1 MERHDATGHDRPHDN
16 GRGAKSPATQPV
28 AAGGH
33 AGHMPPTGDARA
45 LAISG
50 VLTGVYFVIELAIGL
65 WTKSVAVTSDAFHTF
80 SAVGGVLIALAAGR
94 LGQRAANRFQTFGF
108 VRAEIVG
115 ALFNGLF
122 LVVMA
127 GVVLWMGWMRL
138 RMPMHLP
145 TGPMLWAAGGGLV
158 TEAIS
163 FWLLYRRQQGNLNV
177 RGAFWHILQTLVG
190 SFIIIV
196 SALVIRFTGY
206 VAIDPI
212 LGMLFGL
219 VLFWASWKII
229 RDSLSILLQGTPKEL
244 DLDVVIAAIESTP
257 GVTGVHHVH
266 AWSLTSGRNVFSGHV
281 CVANPARGQQVLE
294 QVSALLSDRFGIYFS
309 TIQIEQRC
317 RAGEA
322 AAAEIDI
329 MRALARP

>member
-1 MERHDATGHDRPHDN
+1 MGHDRPHDN
-16 GRGAKSPATQPV
+16 GRAAKAPATQPGT
-28 AAGGH
+28 AGGH

-50 VLTGVYFVIELAIGL
+50 MLTGVYFVIELAIGL

-94 LGQRAANRFQTFGF
+94 LGQRAANRFQTFGY

-122 LVVMA
+122 LLVMA

-138 RMPMHLP
+138 RMPMHLA

-206 VAIDPI
+206 MAIDPI

-229 RDSLSILLQGTPKEL
+229 RDALAILLQGTPKEL
-244 DLDVVIAAIESTP
+244 D
-257 GVTGVHHVH
+257 
-266 AWSLTSGRNVFSGHV
+266 
-281 CVANPARGQQVLE
+281 
-294 QVSALLSDRFGIYFS
+294 
-309 TIQIEQRC
+309 
-317 RAGEA
+317 
-322 AAAEIDI
+322 
-329 MRALARP
+329 